1 MFHSMNDITIGLN
14 YLSNLKLTILVIIS
28 RKVLQNRPVQDNCC
42 HVGDLNGWINNL
54 TWVKPEIYLNKG
66 GPVNRVIHFGHF
78 YDPLRSL
85 WKRDGYT

>member
-42 HVGDLNGWINNL
+42 HVGDLNG
-54 TWVKPEIYLNKG
+54 
-66 GPVNRVIHFGHF
+66 
-78 YDPLRSL
+78 
-85 WKRDGYT
+85 